1 MLAPAQGFPR
11 RLRQD
16 LEHGS
21 LPSPLWDEAWLQWEL
36 GCLEDI
42 LGLSLSIG
50 TAIQEWFM
58 NETSLTPQLSGMC
71 LCLVPYC
78 WTILIIRLHR
88 LLARIN
94 GYGPRRCQGCTL
106 AISGTNRLIWHF
118 HNQSETSRINLSNLS
133 SHESTAKKRF

>member
-21 LPSPLWDEAWLQWEL
+21 LPSPLWDEAWLQWGRL

-58 NETSLTPQLSGMC
+58 NETSFTPQLSGLC
-71 LCLVPYC
+71 LCLVPYN
-78 WTILIIRLHR
+78 RLHR
-88 LLARIN
+88 LLARIH

-118 HNQSETSRINLSNLS
+118 HNQSETSRINFSKLS
-133 SHESTAKKRF
+133 SHANTAKTILIV